1 MCHKAGKAFAA
12 HRIER
17 SRYMGRVYELASEE
31 ETRLVN
37 KYKQM
42 FNLKVIKGVRIKESD

>member
-1 MCHKAGKAFAA
+1 M
-12 HRIER
+12 R
-17 SRYMGRVYELASEE
+17 RVYELASEE

-42 FNLKVIKGVRIKESD
+42 FNLKVIKGMQIKESD